1 MSDPVRMR
9 PSASRDARDAPRS
22 ALTRAVAAHLDSRD
36 VSRIIYGATIGLA
49 LVVAL
54 QEHPPASGN
63 IVALLVGTAV
73 AVGLAEAYSEFVGTE
88 ARARRQLRAEEVH
101 GLLKES
107 AAVMLGVGFP
117 AVFFALAALD
127 AISTER
133 AFSLAKWTGLG
144 LICTYGFLAARL
156 AGSRSSR
163 ALLHALAV
171 GAIGGLLIGLK
182 AVLH

>member
-1 MSDPVRMR
+1 MSDPVRIR
-9 PSASRDARDAPRS
+9 PSASRDVHDARRS
-22 ALTRAVAAHLDSRD
+22 ALARAVVAHLDSRD

-54 QEHPPASGN
+54 QEHPPAGGN
-63 IVALLVGTAV
+63 MVALLVGTAV

-88 ARARRQLRAEEVH
+88 ARARRHLRGEEVH
-101 GLLKES
+101 ELVKES
-107 AAVMLGVGFP
+107 AAVMLGAGFP

-127 AISTER
+127 AITLET
-133 AFSLAKWTGLG
+133 AFSLAKWTGLAI
-144 LICTYGFLAARL
+144 ICAYGFLAARL
-156 AGSRSSR
+156 AGSRSSG

-171 GAIGGLLIGLK
+171 GAIGGLLIGVK